1 MHIRSRPLLTAVL
14 AATVLAALTGC
25 VPAADTAAEPVAD
38 PTAAGGAAAPASATP
53 SASGSATPAPG
64 GSATP
69 SPAMADAVSLLIGP
83 TSFSLVDASG
93 TELGTW
99 DYRNGTGA
107 VEALT
112 EAFGSA
118 PTESDDVPYEG
129 FRSRVSGWPGF
140 AFKDT
145 EVYDAGGPELEFP
158 EPDFMV
164 DATAP
169 SVGDVAIS
177 TLGGV
182 AVGDAT
188 RDVVAQHPDGVPEGG
203 SLGLFLFD
211 ETTVGSHNGGDLV
224 NSVMAVAEDEITVS
238 RIAAPSANWGV

>member
-1 MHIRSRPLLTAVL
+1 MLSSVAAAAVV
-14 AATVLAALTGC
+14 AAALTGC
-25 VPAADTAAEPVAD
+25 VPATDPPTD
-38 PTAAGGAAAPASATP
+38 PTTTGGEAAPAPAASANP
-53 SASGSATPAPG
+53 SASGSSTPDGSATPAP
-64 GSATP
+64 
-69 SPAMADAVSLLIGP
+69 AMADAASLLIGP

-145 EVYDAGGPELEFP
+145 EVYDAGGPELTFP
-158 EPDFMV
+158 EPDFLV
-164 DATAP
+164 EATAP
-169 SVGDVAIS
+169 AVGDVAIS

-182 AVGDAT
+182 AVGDAAQ
-188 RDVVAQHPDGVPEGG
+188 DVRAEHPDGVPAGSADG

-224 NSVMAVAEDEITVS
+224 NSVMAVAEDETTVS
-238 RIAAPSANWGV
+238 RIVAPSANWGV

>member
-25 VPAADTAAEPVAD
+25 VPAADTADPGSG
-38 PTAAGGAAAPASATP
+38 PTASGGAAAPASATP

-129 FRSRVSGWPGF
+129 SAAASRGGRGSPSRTPRCTTRAGRSWSSPSRTSWSTRRHPRSAMSPSARSAASRSAMRPG
-140 AFKDT
+140 T
-145 EVYDAGGPELEFP
+145 W
-158 EPDFMV
+158 
-164 DATAP
+164 
-169 SVGDVAIS
+169 SRS
-177 TLGGV
+177 TPM
-182 AVGDAT
+182 AS
-188 RDVVAQHPDGVPEGG
+188 RRR

-224 NSVMAVAEDEITVS
+224 NSVMAVAEDETTVS